1 MKILDIDNFNIKR
14 KESLF
19 ILTSKDDSDPMTI
32 VFTPAGW
39 HITTPVY
46 EALFCSNNE
55 VCYSI
60 RGVSLTK
67 YNSTIPETLQFKLKK
82 EDNSTQNMSDLVKL
96 MSEVK
101 IMAVKTIDKSK

>member
-1 MKILDIDNFNIKR
+1 
-14 KESLF
+14 
-19 ILTSKDDSDPMTI
+19 
-32 VFTPAGW
+32 
-39 HITTPVY
+39 
-46 EALFCSNNE
+46 
-55 VCYSI
+55 
-60 RGVSLTK
+60 LTK